1 MQKRVD
7 RHLFPLLVCSFY
19 GESFSAIRVKL
30 ENRLAANQRHNMRI
44 TRTFFCFILL
54 TSSLLFVS
62 CGRKS
67 KEKLYQELLQ
77 ETAQLQAE
85 GNLASEES
93 LASVIGRLDL
103 FITEHPKNAHVE
115 ELRQKRS
122 ALADQRDRCRLF
134 HIRNQYE
141 LITSDI
147 GHPLRE
153 ILENTQQ
160 LLLLLRSSEVQYLL
174 NKYPNAKEYEPD
186 LLEFRDEIQAIEA
199 MATGSYS
206 SLKEFNEEVEAR
218 QSHFE
223 QSRFSSIPTL
233 WEKHTDAKRKKL
245 INMEIERAIDSIMP
259 ALEHEASVRT
269 TYNHKHYK
277 VKSIELI
284 SKTTPTWVSSPVGMI
299 CEATFRVNMV
309 GAWFGI
315 DRGTAKV
322 SVKGGVFQTDS
333 MGSIAYRIL
342 DHSELETTG
351 DL

>member
-1 MQKRVD
+1 
-7 RHLFPLLVCSFY
+7 
-19 GESFSAIRVKL
+19 
-30 ENRLAANQRHNMRI
+30 MRI
-44 TRTFFCFILL
+44 TRTFFCSILL
-54 TSSLLFVS
+54 ASSLLIAG

-67 KEKLYQELLQ
+67 KEKLYRELLQ
-77 ETAQLQAE
+77 DAAQLQAE

-93 LASVIGRLDL
+93 LDGVIDRFDL

-115 ELRQKRS
+115 ELRQKRG
-122 ALADQRDRCRLF
+122 ALADQRDKCRLF
-134 HIRNQYE
+134 RIRNQYE
-141 LITSDI
+141 LITSDT
-147 GHPLRE
+147 GHSIEE
-153 ILENTQQ
+153 ILKNTHN
-160 LLLLLRSSEVQYLL
+160 LLVILKTSEAQTLL
-174 NKYPNAKEYEPD
+174 NKYPDAKVYEPD

-199 MATGSYS
+199 IATSSYS

-218 QSHFE
+218 QSRFE

-233 WEKHTDAKRKKL
+233 WEQHTDAKRKKL

-269 TYNHKHYK
+269 TYNHKHYR
-277 VKSIELI
+277 VKSIELV
-284 SKTTPTWVSSPVGMI
+284 SKTTPTWVSSPSGMI

>member
-1 MQKRVD
+1 
-7 RHLFPLLVCSFY
+7 
-19 GESFSAIRVKL
+19 
-30 ENRLAANQRHNMRI
+30 MRI
-44 TRTFFCFILL
+44 TRTFFCSILL

-218 QSHFE
+218 QTHFE

-233 WEKHTDAKRKKL
+233 WEKHTDAKRKRL

-277 VKSIELI
+277 IKSI
-284 SKTTPTWVSSPVGMI
+284 K
-299 CEATFRVNMV
+299 
-309 GAWFGI
+309 
-315 DRGTAKV
+315 
-322 SVKGGVFQTDS
+322 
-333 MGSIAYRIL
+333 
-342 DHSELETTG
+342 DHSHVGFLSCR
-351 DL
+351 DDM